1 MNNRWGNLSGQE
13 YIYRLWM
20 GITAGTYVT
29 HGECYMNSATDY
41 SKNFLAVGGCFQGE
55 AWKRIAFVRS
65 ILDSLPQP
73 LRHCDP
79 SWDLRTASA
88 GENYY
93 MIYLGK
99 EIANDWLFELP
110 EKNIGYNSL
119 KEGTC
124 FKVEIIDTWNMTI
137 TEYPQIFETT
147 KAYNKRVFDK
157 EHKKVLLPSVPYL
170 LLRITAVE

>member
-1 MNNRWGNLSGQE
+1 MGRNISIAYGWGLQLALMLLMVNVIWIQQQ
-13 YIYRLWM
+13 I
-20 GITAGTYVT
+20 IQ
-29 HGECYMNSATDY
+29 
-41 SKNFLAVGGCFQGE
+41 KFLAVGGCFQGE

-110 EKNIGYNSL
+110 EKILG
-119 KEGTC
+119 
-124 FKVEIIDTWNMTI
+124 II
-137 TEYPQIFETT
+137 
-147 KAYNKRVFDK
+147 R
-157 EHKKVLLPSVPYL
+157 
-170 LLRITAVE
+170 